1 MTRPT
6 RRDFLRGSATGATA
20 AAVVATTP
28 GCAHEGGPDAL
39 RTELGAGAPVDDG
52 GRVPVE
58 ATVNG
63 KTVALSADADDSA
76 LEVVRS
82 QLRLTGCKLA
92 CGHGACGACTMQL
105 DGTPVTTCILP
116 ATSLHGRK
124 VTTVEGLAVGGK
136 LHPVQRAFM
145 AHDGLQCGYC
155 TPGFVVEAAA
165 FVDAWHAEHGRTAP
179 DRSAVADALSGHLC
193 RCGAYAQI
201 YEAVIAACEGEFDAD
216 KTPHAPRY
224 DAREKVTGQ
233 AKYTVDIERPDMLH
247 AKVLHAPIAHGRVK
261 RLDWSKAL
269 AMPGVHGAIDL
280 LGERKIRYAGQHI
293 VALAAE
299 TERLAEDALAAIDV
313 DYEELDVAIG
323 IDAASAEGAPLVY
336 GSRRERRKPPNASEG
351 PLIPAPWSANVRG
364 PFKIFAKRPGEA
376 KRQVANVRSSGG
388 LVAGGTYET
397 SVQVHT
403 CLEPHATIAQWDGR
417 KLLVHMST
425 QAVRFMAKDIAEKWG
440 LRRDDVEV
448 VAHYVGGGF
457 GSKATLTAE
466 VTVAVE
472 LARLTKRPVRF
483 VYDRRQEITLGGY
496 RPASRIDLQLAADG
510 AGEMKGMTAITRSD
524 SGVAVGHVCG
534 LMMRLIYPV
543 APRQLEDWDVVT
555 HAPPGKPFRGP
566 GGPQAFFALEQAV
579 DQVAFERGEDPIT
592 VRRRWDPNE
601 GRRRLY
607 EWAEQLPAWRDR
619 PRHGAQSG
627 RFRRG
632 VGLAASTWMVFT
644 EPKSKVELIAGR
656 DGVVLRQSSQDMGNG
671 TRTVL
676 ADTVAA
682 ELGIPR
688 RLVKLEIG
696 RSNYIHGPM
705 SAGSRTT
712 SSVVPACIEACNEL
726 KAELVGHARDKH
738 GVNKA
743 TAGATGVV
751 HATGTL
757 PYADLLEEVDPITVV
772 GRRTRTPGGY
782 AVPPIVAG
790 LAAERA
796 VTTSLAI
803 CEVEVDTRLGHVRV
817 LETWNGFNVG
827 KIVSPVLAR
836 SQACGGVIQA
846 LSYTLYE
853 ERRLDPNRGFVVT
866 GGLEDYRVAGIGD
879 VGPIHIHFD
888 EDGFD
893 KIPGRSVGLS
903 ELTTLAPPAA
913 IANAI
918 FHATGW
924 RPQTMP
930 IRPDRVLKGVKA

>member
-1 MTRPT
+1 MTT

-20 AAVVATTP
+20 AALVATTP
-28 GCAHEGGPDAL
+28 GCAHKGGPDDL
-39 RTELGAGAPVDDG
+39 RTELGGQAPPAEVET
-52 GRVPVE
+52 VPVKT
-58 ATVNG
+58 TVNG
-63 KTVALSADADDSA
+63 KAVELSAEADDSA
-76 LEVVRS
+76 LQLVRDE
-82 QLRLTGCKLA
+82 LGLTGCKLA

-105 DGTPVTTCILP
+105 DGTPVTTCVLP
-116 ATSLHGRK
+116 ATALHGRK
-124 VTTVEGLAVGGK
+124 VTTVEGLARDGK

-145 AHDGLQCGYC
+145 AKDGLQCGYC

-179 DRSAVADALSGHLC
+179 DRDAVADAISGHLC

-201 YEAVIAACEGEFDAD
+201 YDAVIAACEGEFDAD

-224 DAREKVTGQ
+224 DAREKVTGA
-233 AKYTVDIERPDMLH
+233 AKYTVDIARPNMLH
-247 AKVLHAPIAHGRVK
+247 AKVLHAPVAHATVK

-269 AMPGVHGAIDL
+269 TMPGVHGAIDL
-280 LGERKIRYAGQHI
+280 LGARKIRYAGQHI
-293 VALAAE
+293 VAIAAE
-299 TERLAEDALAAIDV
+299 TERQAEDAIAAVDV
-313 DYEELDVAIG
+313 EYDELLVAVG
-323 IDAASAEGAPLVY
+323 IDGGSAEGAPLVY

-351 PLIPAPWSANVRG
+351 PLLPAPWSANVRG
-364 PFKIFAKRPGEA
+364 PFKLFNKRGNEA
-376 KRQVANVRSSGG
+376 KRRVEAAKSGSG
-388 LVAGGTYET
+388 MVAGGTYET
-397 SVQVHT
+397 SVQVHN
-403 CLEPHATIAQWDGR
+403 CLEPHATIAEWNGR

-425 QAVRFMAKDIAEKWG
+425 QAVRFMAKDIAERWG

-448 VAHYVGGGF
+448 IANYVGGGF

-496 RPASRIDLQLAADG
+496 RPAARIDLQLATDT
-510 AGEMKGMTAITRSD
+510 AGEMTGLTAITRSD

-534 LMMRLIYPV
+534 LMIRLIYPE

-555 HAPPGKPFRGP
+555 HAPPGKPMRGP
-566 GGPQAFFALEQAV
+566 GGPQAFFALEQTV
-579 DQVAFERGEDPIT
+579 DQVAFERGEDPID

-607 EWAEQLPAWRDR
+607 EWAQALPAWRDR
-619 PRHGAQSG
+619 PAHGSQRG
-627 RFRRG
+627 RYRRG
-632 VGLAASTWMVFT
+632 IGLAASTWMVFT
-644 EPKSKVELIAGR
+644 EPKSKVKLVAGR
-656 DGVVLRQSSQDMGNG
+656 DGIVLSQSSQDMGNG

-676 ADTVAA
+676 ADTVA
-682 ELGIPR
+682 EQMGVPR
-688 RLVKLEIG
+688 RMVELEIG
-696 RSNYIHGPM
+696 SSNYIHGPM

-712 SSVVPACIEACNEL
+712 SSVVPACIDACNEL
-726 KAELVGHARDKH
+726 KAELVRHARDRH
-738 GVNKA
+738 GVDKA
-743 TAGATGVV
+743 RAGATGVE
-751 HATGTL
+751 HETGTL
-757 PYADLLEEVDPITVV
+757 PYADLLKEVDGLTVV
-772 GRRTRTPGGY
+772 GHRTRSEGGF
-782 AVPPIVAG
+782 ALPPIIAG

-796 VTTSLAI
+796 VTTSVVLA
-803 CEVEVDTRLGHVRV
+803 EVEVDTRLGHVRV
-817 LETWNGFNVG
+817 LETWSGFNVG
-827 KIVSPVLAR
+827 RIVSPVLAR

-846 LSYTLYE
+846 LSYALYE
-853 ERRLDPNRGFVVT
+853 ERRLDPHRGFVVT

-879 VGPIHIHFD
+879 IGPIHIHFD

-913 IANAI
+913 IGNAI

-924 RPQTMP
+924 RPRVMP